1 MQTEVVKKKRWFD
14 SAEEM
19 FSMLIGL
26 VVVVG
31 LSYLLFNYFRKTWSG
46 KVDVPGLVDVF
57 KSEKQEE
64 LALVTPVV
72 TFGPKEIGQQ
82 VVLGVQNNN
91 QGNTY
96 TVVYGD
102 SLSKLAKRYYGDA
115 MAWKRL
121 AQLNNLKN
129 PDILLVGQKLKIES
143 KLAIVDG
150 NSIDGPDYVVRTGD
164 SLSKIALR
172 AYGDS
177 FAWQKIWVANKGMVV
192 NPSIIRPGWK
202 LVIPRGK

>member
-1 MQTEVVKKKRWFD
+1 MEIEVIKKKRWFE

-19 FSMLIGL
+19 FSMLVGL

-31 LSYLLFNYFRKTWSG
+31 LSFLLFKYFRKTWSG
-46 KVDVPGLVDVF
+46 KVDIPGIVDVF
-57 KSEKQEE
+57 KPEKQGE

-72 TFGPKEIGQQ
+72 TGISEVAKP
-82 VVLGVQNNN
+82 VVLGVQNN
-91 QGNTY
+91 QRSTY
-96 TVVYGD
+96 TVAHGD
-102 SLSKLAKRYYGDA
+102 SLSKIAKRYYGDA

-129 PDILLVGQKLKIES
+129 PDVLLVGQKLIIES

-150 NSIDGPDYVVRTGD
+150 NSIDGQDYVVRSGD
-164 SLSKIALR
+164 SLSKISLR
-172 AYGDS
+172 AYGDT
-177 FAWQKIWVANKGMVV
+177 FAWQRIWVANKSMVV
-192 NPSIIRPGWK
+192 NPSVIRPGWK